1 MGKVKDLT
9 PRKVSAVKTLIKEQ
23 RYSQREIAKKCDI
36 SAASV
41 NRVKRELDL
50 GQDFCAERTKNR
62 QRSGIKSKFS
72 TRTRRTLIKL
82 CKSNRRAT
90 SLDLS
95 RQVSAYGVLVS
106 PRTVRRELCNAGFTA
121 RRPVKK
127 AKLTPAMMKKRL
139 LWAKQYKDWTA
150 NDWTKVDTSLAILL
164 QY

>member
-121 RRPVKK
+121 RRPVKR